1 MIKQNNP
8 HISPTNRGDEGG
20 GCQVVGP
27 SNVEISNNNNN
38 PYIIQNGNI
47 YQLTSNN
54 QLIPARSPGQ
64 QQTIPTVLEIKNSP
78 AINSNAKNLIINSL
92 QPANATQRIKMT
104 TIKNGTSFLNL
115 NTSKGKVI
123 YKTTNDSGQI
133 NSNQQVGR
141 SINMM
146 PNFASVNAATT
157 SLIGG
162 QPKQIIIQTNNP
174 SSTSRLSAL
183 INNNNNNSAN
193 QNVKQV
199 PNTTPSV
206 IVLTPQNNRPTNLN
220 DSNTQNNSIQYII
233 QQKPNKVGPQST
245 EQLNQQ
251 QQQQVVTSTNQQQKP
266 TVYFSIN
273 SINNLKNTNTISTSK
288 MSTLN
293 NQNKVKFFYFK
304 INN

>member
-8 HISPTNRGDEGG
+8 QISPTSRCEEEG
-20 GCQVVGP
+20 GCQVVGQ

-78 AINSNAKNLIINSL
+78 AVNSNAKNLIINSL
-92 QPANATQRIKMT
+92 QPTNATQRIKMT

-141 SINMM
+141 SVNLM
-146 PNFASVNAATT
+146 PNFANVNTATT
-157 SLIGG
+157 NLIGG

-183 INNNNNNSAN
+183 INNSTN
-193 QNVKQV
+193 QNLKQV
-199 PNTTPSV
+199 PNATPSV
-206 IVLTPQNNRPTNLN
+206 IVLTSQNNRLTNLN
-220 DSNTQNNSIQYII
+220 DSNNQNTVQYII
-233 QQKPNKVGPQST
+233 QQKSNKVGPQST

-251 QQQQVVTSTNQQQKP
+251 QQQIVTSTSLQHRGWSGQ
-266 TVYFSIN
+266 FDHLAIL
-273 SINNLKNTNTISTSK
+273 I
-288 MSTLN
+288 
-293 NQNKVKFFYFK
+293 VKHVHDIF
-304 INN
+304 